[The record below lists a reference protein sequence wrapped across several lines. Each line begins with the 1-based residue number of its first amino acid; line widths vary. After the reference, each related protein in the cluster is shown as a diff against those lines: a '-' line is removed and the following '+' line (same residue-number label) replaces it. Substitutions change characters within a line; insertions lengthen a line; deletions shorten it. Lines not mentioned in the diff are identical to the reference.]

1 MPLAATAVADALV
14 DASVWVSRL
23 VAGDV
28 HHAGVTHWFEV
39 QEADGGL
46 FIAPALML
54 PEVAGAISRKTG
66 AARLARRATRA
77 LLALPSL
84 RLVILDAELSEQAAE
99 LASDLSLRGADA
111 VYVAAA
117 LRLEV
122 PLVTL
127 DREQS
132 QRASAVVEV
141 ASPT

>member
-1 MPLAATAVADALV
+1 VADAVV

-23 VAGDV
+23 VAAV
-28 HHAGVTHWFEV
+28 AHHVRVIRWFDAR
-39 QEADGGL
+39 EAEGGL
-46 FIAPALML
+46 FIAPSLML
-54 PEVAGAISRKTG
+54 PEVAGAISRRTG

-84 RLVILDAELSEQAAE
+84 RLVVLDAELSEQAAE

-111 VYVAAA
+111 VYAAVA

-127 DREQS
+127 DREQ
-132 QRASAVVEV
+132 RERSAAAIEV